1 MLMLN
6 KEKQSEE
13 KMYTIKEMNV
23 NINMLIFTD
32 QNSNFHLCDL
42 IIML

>member
-1 MLMLN
+1 MLN
-6 KEKQSEE
+6 KQKQSEE

-32 QNSNFHLCDL
+32 QNSNFPLCDL